1 MALSERS
8 RRFHAPKRVP
18 FPLQESLSLCCAAP
32 LVPSA
37 ASIRCTKCRAATEP
51 VHVRHL
57 GTCYGAKLGEKKAI
71 GLTAEEAVRDI
82 RELSQSSIY
91 NSQ

>member
-57 GTCYGAKLGEKKAI
+57 GTCYGAKLGDRSAI
-71 GLTAEEAVRDI
+71 GITAACAVEAI
-82 RELSQSSIY
+82 REMVGK
-91 NSQ
+91 